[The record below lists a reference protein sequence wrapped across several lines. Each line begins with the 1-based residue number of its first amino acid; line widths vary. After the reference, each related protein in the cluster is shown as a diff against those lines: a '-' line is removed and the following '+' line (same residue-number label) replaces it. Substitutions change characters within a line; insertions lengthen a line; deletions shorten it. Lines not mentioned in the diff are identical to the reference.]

1 MNWLGSVCDFLLLRG
16 SSLAFLTLILCLV
29 RSIKFHFMWVDDLS
43 LLLEVESLLVIL
55 NFSLRK
61 LSIVVLSV
69 VAEKRFRVRVPNEPI
84 SASNCARA
92 LVTRWQ
98 ILDYRKEKI
107 TVSYKQRKLWKVLT
121 RYTYK
126 ESGSKWTE

>member
-29 RSIKFHFMWVDDLS
+29 GSIKLHSVWVDDLGF
-43 LLLEVESLLVIL
+43 LLKVESLLVIL

-61 LSIVVLSV
+61 LSIVVLSI
-69 VAEKRFRVRVPNEPI
+69 VAKKRFWVWVPDEPI
-84 SASNCARA
+84 SAANCARA

-98 ILDYRKEKI
+98 ILDY
-107 TVSYKQRKLWKVLT
+107 
-121 RYTYK
+121 
-126 ESGSKWTE
+126 